1 LQKGEAREQILK
13 QNFARFL
20 IDYDPL
26 LDTGKDAFI
35 DTAAIIK
42 LLDVVITVDTSIAH
56 LAASLGKTTWLLL
69 PQTCD
74 WRWFENIDESIWYEN
89 IRLFR
94 QNQNNTWDN
103 VIEEVDKELTGLV
116 QNIYEVRKKS
126 ELIF

>member
-1 LQKGEAREQILK
+1 
-13 QNFARFL
+13 
-20 IDYDPL
+20 
-26 LDTGKDAFI
+26 
-35 DTAAIIK
+35 
-42 LLDVVITVDTSIAH
+42 VITVDTSIAH

-74 WRWFENIDESIWYEN
+74 WRWFEKIDESIWYEN

-103 VIEEVDKELTGLV
+103 VIEEVDKELAGLV